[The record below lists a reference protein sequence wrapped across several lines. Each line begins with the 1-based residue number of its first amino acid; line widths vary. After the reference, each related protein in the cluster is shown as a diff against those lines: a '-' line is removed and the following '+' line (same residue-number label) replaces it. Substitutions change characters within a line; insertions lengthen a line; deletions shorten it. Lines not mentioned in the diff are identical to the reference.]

1 MRRAL
6 GILATILVLG
16 GACTSGGGVVVE
28 TPVRTSGSTSSAPAT
43 GTGSSGSAP
52 DLSRVSLRAVQVADL
67 AGPLGM
73 AVRKD
78 DEALYFAEQVGV
90 VVAVRN
96 GRLDPTPV
104 LDIRA
109 GVAAGGERG
118 LLGLAFSADG
128 RFLYVD
134 YTDLHGDTH
143 VTEFGMGENGRADP
157 ASRREVLFV
166 RQPFGNHNG
175 GEVIFGPDGYLYVG
189 LGDGG
194 SEGDPQDNSQSLST
208 LLGKV
213 LRIDPRKAAGSAY
226 AIPSGNP
233 FVGRAGARPEIW
245 AYGLRNPWRFSF
257 DRQTGDLWIGDV
269 GGSQREEVDY
279 QPAASNGGE
288 NYGWNRMEGSVPFQG
303 GRPANA
309 VPPIFDYSHE
319 GGNCVVTGGYVYR
332 GSEIPDL
339 VGSYLFADF
348 CVGRLT
354 ALRQEGGRVVQRR
367 AFRVRIPEISSF
379 GEDRNGEL
387 YAISL
392 AGAVY
397 RIEAA

>member
-1 MRRAL
+1 
-6 GILATILVLG
+6 
-16 GACTSGGGVVVE
+16 VE
-28 TPVRTSGSTSSAPAT
+28 TPGQTPGGTSGAPAT
-43 GTGSSGSAP
+43 ATGSPASSP
-52 DLSRVSLRAVQVADL
+52 DLSRVNLRALQVADQD
-67 AGPLGM
+67 GPLAM

-78 DEALYFAEQVGV
+78 DDALYFAEQKGV
-90 VVAVRN
+90 VVAVRD
-96 GRLDPTPV
+96 GKVDPTPV
-104 LDIRA
+104 LDISS

-118 LLGLAFSADG
+118 LLGLAFSTDG
-128 RFLYVD
+128 SLLYVD

-166 RQPFGNHNG
+166 RQPYGNHNG

-194 SEGDPQDNSQSLST
+194 SEGDPQGNGQSLST
-208 LLGKV
+208 LLGKL
-213 LRIDPRKAAGSAY
+213 LRIDPRRQAGRAY
-226 AIPSGNP
+226 GIPSGNP
-233 FVGRAGARPEIW
+233 FVGQAGARPEIW

-269 GGSQREEVDY
+269 GGSQREEVDF
-279 QPAASNGGE
+279 QAADSKGGE
-288 NYGWNRMEGSVPFQG
+288 NYGWNRMEGSLLFEG
-303 GRPANA
+303 DRPADA
-309 VPPIFDYSHE
+309 VLPIFEYSHDVPS
-319 GGNCVVTGGYVYR
+319 CVVTGGYVYR

-348 CVGRLT
+348 CVGRLM
-354 ALRQEGGRVVQRR
+354 ALRQEGGKVVQRR
-367 AFRVRIPEISSF
+367 TFGVRIPVLSSF
-379 GEDRNGEL
+379 GEDRSGEL

-392 AGAVY
+392 GGPVY